1 MSAAGT
7 AFSTMRAGGARRDT
21 FLAKSVVI
29 ALCLLF
35 SLVASAGDGLL
46 LSTHLMLPVTISG
59 SEVSL
64 ESFVVRPDHPGRF
77 PLVVITHGTPSVDG
91 DAFFREI
98 LNRSPVN
105 YSKAA
110 IAFAQRGYAVVTIMR
125 RGFGRSGGGF
135 SERLQKPCDYLP
147 AVRVSAEDVTAAV
160 ASLRKEPWVDADHVI
175 LLGHSTGGLA
185 VTAAAAENPAGVVGI
200 LNFDGGEHSVSASGR
215 ACEPDN
221 LVGTMAALGRTARV
235 PALWIYAENDQSYG
249 PDLAHSMFTA
259 YTVGGA
265 PAQLR
270 MLPPYGTNGHD
281 LVVAAPADDW
291 FSSLERFL
299 AGLALPTAPVV
310 GSPLFAELPAP
321 PGALA
326 VCQKGFANYLAD
338 PDDAKAFAVSRQ
350 GGCGTG
356 AGRIVDEARENAV
369 IACRINTRGA
379 DCKPY
384 AIGQH
389 LAGN

>member
-1 MSAAGT
+1 MRVLAVLLILFTTAA
-7 AFSTMRAGGARRDT
+7 RA
-21 FLAKSVVI
+21 S
-29 ALCLLF
+29 
-35 SLVASAGDGLL
+35 DGSL

-59 SEVSL
+59 NELPL

-77 PLVVITHGTPSVDG
+77 PLVLVTHGTPGVDG

-98 LNRSPVN
+98 LNRSPVG

-110 IAFAQRGYAVVTIMR
+110 VAFAQRGYAVVSIMR

-135 SERLQKPCDYLP
+135 SESLRKACDYLP
-147 AVRVSAEDVTAAV
+147 AVRVSAEDVIAAV
-160 ASLRKEPWVDADHVI
+160 ISLRKEPWVDADHVI

-200 LNFDGGEHSVSASGR
+200 LNFDGGEHALSASGQ

-221 LVGTMAALGRTARV
+221 LVNTMAALGRTARV
-235 PALWIYAENDQSYG
+235 PELWIYAENDQSYG
-249 PDLAHSMFTA
+249 PDLARRMFGA
-259 YTVGGA
+259 YTAGGA

-270 MLPPYGTNGHD
+270 VLPPFGENGHD
-281 LVVAAPADDW
+281 LVMAAPADNW
-291 FSSLERFL
+291 FSSVEPFL
-299 AGLALPTAPVV
+299 AGLALPTAPAV
-310 GSPLFAELPAP
+310 SLPLFAELPIP
-321 PGALA
+321 PGALP
-326 VCQKGFANYLAD
+326 VCQKGFANYLAN

-356 AGRIVDEARENAV
+356 AGRTVDEARENAV
-369 IACRINTRGA
+369 TACKINTRGA
-379 DCKPY
+379 DCKLY

>member
-1 MSAAGT
+1 MLAS
-7 AFSTMRAGGARRDT
+7 GARRDT

-35 SLVASAGDGLL
+35 SLAASAAGDRLL

-125 RGFGRSGGGF
+125 RGVGRSGGGF
-135 SERLQKPCDYLP
+135 SERLQEPRDYLP

-185 VTAAAAENPAGVVGI
+185 VSAAAAENPAGVVGI

-221 LVGTMAALGRTARV
+221 LVGTMAAL
-235 PALWIYAENDQSYG
+235 
-249 PDLAHSMFTA
+249 AH
-259 YTVGGA
+259 
-265 PAQLR
+265 
-270 MLPPYGTNGHD
+270 
-281 LVVAAPADDW
+281 
-291 FSSLERFL
+291 
-299 AGLALPTAPVV
+299 
-310 GSPLFAELPAP
+310 
-321 PGALA
+321 PGALD
-326 VCQKGFANYLAD
+326 L
-338 PDDAKAFAVSRQ
+338 R
-350 GGCGTG
+350 
-356 AGRIVDEARENAV
+356 RERSIRRA
-369 IACRINTRGA
+369 
-379 DCKPY
+379 
-384 AIGQH
+384 
-389 LAGN
+389 

>member
-1 MSAAGT
+1 
-7 AFSTMRAGGARRDT
+7 
-21 FLAKSVVI
+21 
-29 ALCLLF
+29 
-35 SLVASAGDGLL
+35 
-46 LSTHLMLPVTISG
+46 
-59 SEVSL
+59 
-64 ESFVVRPDHPGRF
+64 
-77 PLVVITHGTPSVDG
+77 
-91 DAFFREI
+91 
-98 LNRSPVN
+98 
-105 YSKAA
+105 
-110 IAFAQRGYAVVTIMR
+110 MR

-135 SERLQKPCDYLP
+135 SESLQKPCDYLP
-147 AVRVSAEDVTAAV
+147 AARVSAEDVTAAV

-200 LNFDGGEHSVSASGR
+200 LNFDGGEHSVSPSGR

-235 PALWIYAENDQSYG
+235 PALWIYAENDRSYG
-249 PDLAHSMFTA
+249 PDLARSMFAA
-259 YTVGGA
+259 YTAGGA

-291 FSSLERFL
+291 FSSLEPL

-321 PGALA
+321 PAALP
-326 VCQKGFANYLAD
+326 VCQKGFANYLAN

-356 AGRIVDEARENAV
+356 AGRSVDEARENAV
-369 IACRINTRGA
+369 TACRINTRGA